1 MDGTSIDAAALGIHN
16 AQGIYISTPSYT
28 YTKLGPARLGSWGWA
43 YVLFLSSLFP
53 WVWLMVGSLVGVGVG
68 WC

>member
-16 AQGIYISTPSYT
+16 ALYISTPS

-43 YVLFLSSLFP
+43 YVLVLSSLFP